1 MTAITNPMASSRV
14 NCTSATEARIVS
26 VRSDTTVQGDAGR
39 QRVLELRQRGCW
51 MSATVCTMLAPG
63 WRWMSRM
70 TAGLAVQRGLRR
82 GCFPPLASTAAHV
95 LEAERVRRPCS

>member
-1 MTAITNPMASSRV
+1 MASSRV

-26 VRSDTTVQGDAGR
+26 VRSVTTVSRTPAGSER
-39 QRVLELRQRGCW
+39 SSCGSAAR

-70 TAGLAVQRGLRR
+70 TAGWPFSADCTRLFSTAGHHRADVAQAQRGGVLVADDELR
-82 GCFPPLASTAAHV
+82 
-95 LEAERVRRPCS
+95 